1 MGYNPLVGLL
11 YHWIGGLASATCYL
25 PYRGLRQWAWEVYWL
40 VQGVAS
46 WLIAPLLVGLFVIPD
61 GLHLLQTTPLHTVS
75 LVYMWGAFWGFGALT
90 FGLSVRYLG
99 VALGYAIALGL
110 CTAFGTLM
118 PPLFSGE
125 LGVIIFTVSGK
136 VILLGVAT
144 CVVGIALS
152 GVAGVMRE
160 RELDATE
167 KKAIV
172 RDFNFG
178 RGVAV
183 AVFSGVMSSCFA
195 YGIASGKPLTAAT
208 RLVLLSHGKF
218 DLWQGLPALTLVM
231 LGGFSTNIIWC
242 FYMLL
247 RNGTISELW
256 GNDKASGAKENNCG
270 AQEVPLLRDYGL
282 SIGGGLLWYFQ
293 YFFYTMGQTRMGK
306 YEFSSWS
313 LHMASII
320 IFSTLWGLSLK
331 EWKGTSRRT
340 HAMLYL
346 GLIVLVAS
354 TLLVGYGSY
363 LKLNGIKT

>member
-11 YHWIGGLASATCYL
+11 YHWIGGLSSATCYL
-25 PYRGLRQWAWEVYWL
+25 PYRELKQWAWEVYWL
-40 VQGVAS
+40 VQGLAS
-46 WLIAPLLVGLFVIPD
+46 WLVAPLVVGFYLVPNAVHIIRS
-61 GLHLLQTTPLHTVS
+61 TPGHSIALI
-75 LVYMWGAFWGFGALT
+75 YMWGALWGVGALT

-125 LGVIIFTVSGK
+125 LSVIFHTHSGR

-144 CVVGIALS
+144 CVAGIALS

-160 RELDATE
+160 HEMNDE
-167 KKAIV
+167 QKKAV
-172 RDFNFG
+172 VKDFNFS

-195 YGIASGKPLTAAT
+195 YGIATGTWLTLST
-208 RLVLLSHGKF
+208 RKELLAHGRY
-218 DLWQGLPALTLVM
+218 DLWQGLPALTIVM
-231 LGGFSTNIIWC
+231 LGGCTVNIVWSL
-242 FYMLL
+242 YLL
-247 RNGTISELW
+247 LKNRTLRQLW
-256 GNDKASGAKENNCG
+256 GIDRSKDAARLEGVSKT
-270 AQEVPLLRDYGL
+270 PLVRNYGL

-306 YEFSSWS
+306 YGFASWS

-320 IFSTLWGLSLK
+320 IFSTLWGLYFK
-331 EWKGTSRRT
+331 EWRGTGNRT
-340 HAMLYL
+340 HTMLYS
-346 GLIVLVAS
+346 GLAVLIGS
-354 TLLVGYGSY
+354 TMLIGYGSY
-363 LKLNGIKT
+363 LKLNS